1 MLDVITILSKI
12 FADDTKAH
20 SEVNSNKDQ
29 ENIQSSIN
37 NMDDWTVLWLL
48 GFNCDKCSVMHLGKN
63 NPNFSYTIGKDL
75 EKRELKVSTCEKDLG
90 VFVDPLLNF
99 ESHIISTVKKAR
111 KIVGLIQRNI
121 INKTPEIMVLLFKS
135 LIRPILE
142 YANVVWSPYKRKYV
156 DLIEQ
161 VQRNYSKCII
171 GLKDLTYKDRLV
183 ALNLPSLEF
192 RRVRGDLIE
201 VYKILNNIY
210 DPITTKNLLTLC
222 SKDLP
227 TRSHPYKLLKYR
239 TNTEQFKHFF
249 SNRVVNIWNNLPTN
263 VVMAKSVNSFK
274 GHIDRHLSEHMFDTN
289 LDKLYY

>member
-1 MLDVITILSKI
+1 
-12 FADDTKAH
+12 
-20 SEVNSNKDQ
+20 
-29 ENIQSSIN
+29 
-37 NMDDWTVLWLL
+37 
-48 GFNCDKCSVMHLGKN
+48 
-63 NPNFSYTIGKDL
+63 
-75 EKRELKVSTCEKDLG
+75 
-90 VFVDPLLNF
+90 
-99 ESHIISTVKKAR
+99 
-111 KIVGLIQRNI
+111 
-121 INKTPEIMVLLFKS
+121 MVLLFKS

-171 GLKDLTYKDRLV
+171 GLKDLTYKNRLV
-183 ALNLPSLEF
+183 ALKLPSLEF

-201 VYKILNNIY
+201 VYKILNNKY

-222 SKDLP
+222 PNELP

-239 TNTEQFKHFF
+239 SNTEQFKHFF
-249 SNRVVNIWNNLPTN
+249 SNRVVNIWNKLPTN
-263 VVMAKSVNSFK
+263 VVMATSVNSFK